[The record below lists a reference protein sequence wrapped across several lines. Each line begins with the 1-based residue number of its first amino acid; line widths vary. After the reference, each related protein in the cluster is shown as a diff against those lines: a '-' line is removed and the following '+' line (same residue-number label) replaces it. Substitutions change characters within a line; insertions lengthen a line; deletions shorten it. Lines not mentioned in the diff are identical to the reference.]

1 MWSPLPHTVH
11 TLRAMNKK
19 SLLAAV
25 FASTLALTSVACDDD
40 SKPGGRD
47 AGMDRAPD
55 TMTTEAGADRTPD
68 TTTTEVAADKAP
80 DITTPDAGVDR
91 TPDTGIDNDAS
102 ADIAV
107 DGAAD
112 STPDTTADLPPD
124 TTPDT
129 TPDLSADTTADVNP
143 IALNGCIAYEDRT
156 AALADRALNFVGAL
170 ANEAER
176 CMRVKAGTSVCFS
189 TGSFA
194 AHPLIAFGGD
204 TPNPIPTK
212 TEGTEV
218 CVGFLTPGVFGYK
231 CNMHPTMTGAIWV
244 VPSTRKASRAEL

>member
-1 MWSPLPHTVH
+1 
-11 TLRAMNKK
+11 MNQK

-25 FASTLALTSVACDDD
+25 FVSTLALTSVACDDD
-40 SKPGGRD
+40 ASPGRD
-47 AGMDRAPD
+47 ASVERPRD
-55 TMTTEAGADRTPD
+55 TGTTEAGADRTPD
-68 TTTTEVAADKAP
+68 TTTIDVAADKAA
-80 DITTPDAGVDR
+80 DITTPDAGMDR
-91 TPDTGIDNDAS
+91 PPDTGIDAPVDA
-102 ADIAV
+102 ADMAV

-112 STPDTTADLPPD
+112 STPDTAADLPPD

-129 TPDLSADTTADVNP
+129 TPDVTADTIADVNP
-143 IALNGCIAYEDRT
+143 IALNGCLAYEDRT
-156 AALADRALNFVGAL
+156 APTADRALSFVGSL

-194 AHPLIAFGGD
+194 AHPLVPFGGD

-212 TEGTEV
+212 TEGTDV

-231 CNMHPTMTGAIWV
+231 CNVHPTMTGAIWV
-244 VPSTRKASRAEL
+244 VP

>member
-1 MWSPLPHTVH
+1 MH
-11 TLRAMNKK
+11 TLRGMNQK

-25 FASTLALTSVACDDD
+25 FVSTLALTSVACDDD
-40 SKPGGRD
+40 SKPPRD
-47 AGMDRAPD
+47 AGMDRLP
-55 TMTTEAGADRTPD
+55 TTEAGADRTPD
-68 TTTTEVAADKAP
+68 TATTEVAADKAP
-80 DITTPDAGVDR
+80 DTTTTPDAGVDL
-91 TPDTGIDNDAS
+91 TPDTGTDTPVDAA
-102 ADIAV
+102 ADMAV
-107 DGAAD
+107 DG
-112 STPDTTADLPPD
+112 TPDTTADLPPD

-129 TPDLSADTTADVNP
+129 TPDVITVDTNADVNP
-143 IALNGCIAYEDRT
+143 IALNGCLAYEDRT
-156 AALADRALNFVGAL
+156 APLADRALSFVGSL

-244 VPSTRKASRAEL
+244 VP